1 MAGLFESLG
10 IDKDAIEE
18 ATGFF
23 NPPDGT
29 HPFEI
34 AEAEIRNGTNNKPD
48 TTFYVIDYDL
58 EEHGH
63 KLEFFTVAEDGEFT
77 DAAEKSLGFLKR
89 RLRDLDVDWD
99 DFDPEET
106 SLEGIRGFMKL
117 VTTKSK
123 KDGKEYQNI
132 RDITVEEIEGDE
144 DPSNYDDGSAAQDA
158 AIKARVQAKRAEREA
173 PAKAPAK
180 PRTRAAKPAAVT
192 GSQDNPFEK
201 G

>member
-18 ATGFF
+18 ATGFSSI
-23 NPPDGT
+23 PDGT

-34 AEAEIRNGTNNKPD
+34 TEAEIRNGTTNKPD
-48 TTFYVIDYDL
+48 TIFYVIDYDL

-77 DAAEKSLGFLKR
+77 DAAEKSLGYLKR
-89 RLRDLDVDWD
+89 RLRDLGVDWD
-99 DFDPEET
+99 AFDPEET

-132 RDITVEEIEGDE
+132 RDVTVEEIDDDSE
-144 DPSNYDDGSAAQDA
+144 PSDYDDGSAAQDA
-158 AIKARVQAKRAEREA
+158 AIKAKVQAKRAERA
-173 PAKAPAK
+173 SSAPAK
-180 PRTRAAKPAAVT
+180 PTRTRAAKPATVT
-192 GSQDNPFEK
+192 GSQDNPFEQ

>member
-18 ATGFF
+18 ATGFSSI
-23 NPPDGT
+23 PDGT

-34 AEAEIRNGTNNKPD
+34 TEAEIRNGTTNKPD

-77 DAAEKSLGFLKR
+77 DAAEKSLGYLKR
-89 RLRDLDVDWD
+89 RLRDLGVDWD
-99 DFDPEET
+99 AFDPEET
-106 SLEGIRGFMKL
+106 SLEGIRGFIKL

-132 RDITVEEIEGDE
+132 RDVTVEEIDDDSE
-144 DPSNYDDGSAAQDA
+144 PSDYDDGSAAQDA
-158 AIKARVQAKRAEREA
+158 AIKAKVQAKRAERA
-173 PAKAPAK
+173 SSAPAK
-180 PRTRAAKPAAVT
+180 PTRTRAAKPATVT
-192 GSQDNPFEK
+192 GSQDNPFEQ